1 MNENQPNFESLR
13 RLLAL
18 KRHETPPPGYFNN
31 FSSQVMAR
39 IRAGETEMADGWS
52 GRFFAS
58 MPWLLGALQAVETRP
73 VFAGGFATALCAL
86 LLFGAVI
93 AQRPDSAST
102 AFLQTA
108 ATPDATSFAS
118 ATPAAQAAPVL
129 PANQFMVA
137 DNSSNAMFSSFQPVA
152 AASFGQIPVGAQFVN
167 YSGSGN

>member
-39 IRAGETEMADGWS
+39 IRAGETEAAEGWS
-52 GRFFAS
+52 GRVFAS
-58 MPWLLGALQAVETRP
+58 MPWLMNVIQAVETRP

-86 LLFGAVI
+86 LLFGAVM

-102 AFLQTA
+102 AFVQPA
-108 ATPDATSFAS
+108 GSEVTSFAS
-118 ATPAAQAAPVL
+118 ATPAGQAASVL

-137 DNSSNAMFSSFQPVA
+137 DNSTNPVFSFQPPTT
-152 AASFGQIPVGAQFVN
+152 ASFSQIPVGAQFVN
-167 YSGSGN
+167 YSGPGN

>member
-39 IRAGETEMADGWS
+39 IRAGETETADGWS
-52 GRFFAS
+52 GRLFAS
-58 MPWLLGALQAVETRP
+58 MPWLLSALQAVETRP

-93 AQRPDSAST
+93 AQRPDSASM
-102 AFLQTA
+102 AI
-108 ATPDATSFAS
+108 PATSHNGSHLLCFSHTCRPDNLGAAS
-118 ATPAAQAAPVL
+118 
-129 PANQFMVA
+129 
-137 DNSSNAMFSSFQPVA
+137 QPVH
-152 AASFGQIPVGAQFVN
+152 GRR
-167 YSGSGN
+167 

>member
-31 FSSQVMAR
+31 FSSQVIAR
-39 IRAGETEMADGWS
+39 IRAGETEAANGWPARLFS
-52 GRFFAS
+52 S
-58 MPWLLGALQAVETRP
+58 IPWLVNVLQAVETRP
-73 VFAGGFATALCAL
+73 VFAGGFATALCGL

-102 AFLQTA
+102 AFMPPA
-108 ATPDATSFAS
+108 APGVASFAS
-118 ATPAAQAAPVL
+118 VTPPANPTASVL

-137 DNSSNAMFSSFQPVA
+137 DNSTNPVFSFQPPATVPF
-152 AASFGQIPVGAQFVN
+152 SQMPVGAQFVN